1 MASQILVAMDE
12 SAVAEKALEFALEH
26 HPNAEITV
34 LHVVGTPSGMMG
46 KAIGLALSENVQQE
60 AREDANAVLDKARGI
75 AHDHDTKINT
85 DVEFGHPARAIVDKA
100 DEFDAVV
107 LGTHG
112 GSLADRLFVGN
123 VADKVFRQSPVP
135 VTVVR

>member
-26 HPNAEITV
+26 HPHGEITV

-46 KAIGLALSENVQQE
+46 KATGLALSGDVQAE
-60 AREDANAVLDKARGI
+60 AREDATAVLDTAREI
-75 AHDHDTKINT
+75 ADDHDTTIQT

-100 DEFDAVV
+100 EGFDAVV
-107 LGTHG
+107 LGAHG

-123 VADKVFRQSPVP
+123 VAEKVFRRSPVP